1 MPKEIERKYIAGY
14 IPAGLTKEKITQGY
28 LQSEK
33 HRTVRIRI
41 VNDNS
46 SNETAYLTIKG
57 KSNSAGTSRYEF
69 EIQIPINEVTHLIE
83 MCDKPLIEKTRH
95 IYNTD
100 NVKWE
105 IDEFHGANN
114 GLLLAEIELLSE
126 DQKFVLPDFVVKEV
140 TGLKKYYNSM
150 LQRNPYTTW
159 ENNSSK
165 Q

>member
-1 MPKEIERKYIAGY
+1 MPNEIERKFIVSH
-14 IPAGLTKEKITQGY
+14 IPNDLTNKKITQGY

-41 VNDNS
+41 VSDNS
-46 SNETAYLTIKG
+46 NNETAYLTIKG
-57 KSNSAGTSRYEF
+57 KSNIAGTSRYEF
-69 EIQIPINEVTHLIE
+69 EIQIPIKEAIHLIE

-95 IYNTD
+95 IYNAD

-126 DQKFVLPDFVVKEV
+126 DQKIVMPKFIVKEV
-140 TGLKKYYNSM
+140 TGLKEYYNSM
-150 LQRNPYTTW
+150 LQKNPYTTW

>member
-1 MPKEIERKYIAGY
+1 MPNEIERKFIVSH
-14 IPAGLTKEKITQGY
+14 IPNDLSNKKITQVY

-41 VNDNS
+41 VNDS
-46 SNETAYLTIKG
+46 SNNETAYLTIKG
-57 KSNSAGTSRYEF
+57 KSNRAGTSRYEF
-69 EIQIPINEVTHLIE
+69 EIQIPINEATHLIE

-150 LQRNPYTTW
+150 LQRSPYTTW

>member
-1 MPKEIERKYIAGY
+1 MPKEIERKFLVSH
-14 IPAGLTKEKITQGY
+14 IPDGLIETKIKQGY

-69 EIQIPINEVTHLIE
+69 EIQIPISEAIHLIE

>member
-1 MPKEIERKYIAGY
+1 MPNEIERKFIVSH
-14 IPAGLTKEKITQGY
+14 IPNDLSNKKITQGY

-41 VNDNS
+41 VNDS
-46 SNETAYLTIKG
+46 SNNETAYLTIKG
-57 KSNSAGTSRYEF
+57 KSNRAGTSRYEF
-69 EIQIPINEVTHLIE
+69 EIQIPINEATHLIE
-83 MCDKPLIEKTRH
+83 MCDKPLIEKTSH

-100 NVKWE
+100 NLKWE

-150 LQRNPYTTW
+150 LQRSPYTTW

>member
-1 MPKEIERKYIAGY
+1 MPNEIERKFIVSH
-14 IPAGLTKEKITQGY
+14 IPNDLKNKRITQGY

-41 VNDNS
+41 VSDNS
-46 SNETAYLTIKG
+46 NNETAYLTIKG

-69 EIQIPINEVTHLIE
+69 EIQIPIDEATHLIE
-83 MCDKPLIEKTRH
+83 MCDKPLIKKTRH
-95 IYNTD
+95 IYNTG

-114 GLLLAEIELLSE
+114 GLLLAEIELLRE
-126 DQKFVLPDFVVKEV
+126 NQKIVLPEFVVKEV
-140 TGLKKYYNSM
+140 TGLKEYYNSM
-150 LQRNPYTTW
+150 LQKNPYTTW
-159 ENNSSK
+159 DNNSSK

>member
-1 MPKEIERKYIAGY
+1 
-14 IPAGLTKEKITQGY
+14 
-28 LQSEK
+28 
-33 HRTVRIRI
+33 
-41 VNDNS
+41 
-46 SNETAYLTIKG
+46 
-57 KSNSAGTSRYEF
+57 
-69 EIQIPINEVTHLIE
+69 
-83 MCDKPLIEKTRH
+83 MCDKPLIEKTRY

>member
-1 MPKEIERKYIAGY
+1 MSKEIERKYIASY
-14 IPAGLTKEKITQGY
+14 VPKGLTKKKITQGY

-41 VNDNS
+41 INNNS

-57 KSNSAGTSRYEF
+57 KSNSTGTSRYEF
-69 EIQIPINEVTHLIE
+69 ELQIPIKEAIHLIE

-150 LQRNPYTTW
+150 LQLNPYTTW

>member
-1 MPKEIERKYIAGY
+1 MPNEIERKFIVCH
-14 IPAGLTKEKITQGY
+14 IPNDLVNKKITQGY

-41 VNDNS
+41 VNDS
-46 SNETAYLTIKG
+46 SNNETAYLTIKG
-57 KSNSAGTSRYEF
+57 KSNRAGTNRYEF
-69 EIQIPINEVTHLIE
+69 EIQIPINEATHLIE

-95 IYNTD
+95 LYNTD

-150 LQRNPYTTW
+150 LQRSPYTTW